1 MIGQMLEVD
10 CNYYCFGGELES
22 KILEGWGYDY
32 YVFEKLSGLVFIMM
46 VCLDGK
52 KEKKFVIVGFGDD
65 GMLCYNS
72 KLLIVVYMLSNVD
85 VKYCIWCVDEIIGNV
100 VVC

>member
-1 MIGQMLEVD
+1 MLEVD
-10 CNYYCFGGELES
+10 CNLYCFGGKLEN
-22 KILEGWGYDY
+22 KMLEGWGYDY
-32 YVFEKLSGLVFIMM
+32 YVFDKVSFLVLMMM

-52 KEKKFVIVGFGDD
+52 KEKKFVIVYLGDV

-72 KLLIVVYMLSNVD
+72 KLLIVVYTLDNVD
-85 VKYCIWCVDEIIGNV
+85 VKYCVWKVEEKIDNV